1 MLPFLL
7 FLCALTG
14 VASSEV
20 TSPPPS
26 PPPAST
32 MTLETWEL
40 ALIIGCGTLA
50 LLMCAYSVYIL
61 MRRRNTAKP
70 VTKVIVDMEEGRL
83 KKTESKT
90 VEKKESKPASKKESK
105 TMEKKESKK
114 ESKPAAKKETKV
126 VDKKESKKESKVVDK
141 KDAKSSSKKEMD
153 KKDAVVKSSDA
164 SADVIAVKIQPNN
177 YAVTCPGGGKACI
190 GARKDGVQ
198 TIPQPNKLPAPKTRR
213 DSAPSRMVSG
223 GRNSSAR
230 SNVPRI

>member
-26 PPPAST
+26 PPPSSS

-50 LLMCAYSVYIL
+50 LLMCAYSVFIL

-70 VTKVIVDMEEGRL
+70 VTKVIVNMEEGRI

-90 VEKKESKPASKKESK
+90 VEKKESKTVAKKESK
-105 TMEKKESKK
+105 SDAKKGSKTDAKKKSKTVEMKESKTV
-114 ESKPAAKKETKV
+114 E
-126 VDKKESKKESKVVDK
+126 KKESKVVDK
-141 KDAKSSSKKEMD
+141 KDAKASSKKEMD
-153 KKDAVVKSSDA
+153 KKDVKAAVVKSGDA

-177 YAVTCPGGGKACI
+177 YAVTCPGGGKPCI

-198 TIPQPNKLPAPKTRR
+198 TIPQPNKLPAPKIRR
-213 DSAPSRMVSG
+213 DSAPSRMVS
-223 GRNSSAR
+223 SSAR

>member
-1 MLPFLL
+1 
-7 FLCALTG
+7 
-14 VASSEV
+14 
-20 TSPPPS
+20 
-26 PPPAST
+26 

-50 LLMCAYSVYIL
+50 LLMCAYSVFIL

-70 VTKVIVDMEEGRL
+70 VTKVIVNMEEGRI

-90 VEKKESKPASKKESK
+90 VEKKESKSDAKKESK
-105 TMEKKESKK
+105 SDAKKGSKTVEKKEAKTVEKK
-114 ESKPAAKKETKV
+114 EA
-126 VDKKESKKESKVVDK
+126 KKESKVVDK
-141 KDAKSSSKKEMD
+141 KDAKASSKKEMD
-153 KKDAVVKSSDA
+153 KKDVKAAVVKSGDA

-198 TIPQPNKLPAPKTRR
+198 TIPQPNKLPAPKIRR
-213 DSAPSRMVSG
+213 DSAPSRMVS
-223 GRNSSAR
+223 SSAR

>member
-20 TSPPPS
+20 TSPSPS
-26 PPPAST
+26 PPPSSS

-61 MRRRNTAKP
+61 MRRRRTAKP
-70 VTKVIVDMEEGRL
+70 VTKVIVDMEEGRI

-90 VEKKESKPASKKESK
+90 VEKKESKTAAKKESKSVAKKESK
-105 TMEKKESKK
+105 TAAKKESKTV
-114 ESKPAAKKETKV
+114 EKKEA
-126 VDKKESKKESKVVDK
+126 KKESKVVDK
-141 KDAKSSSKKEMD
+141 KDAKA
-153 KKDAVVKSSDA
+153 AVVKSGDA

-213 DSAPSRMVSG
+213 DSAPSRMVAG

>member
-61 MRRRNTAKP
+61 MRRRSTAKP

-83 KKTESKT
+83 KKMGSKT
-90 VEKKESKPASKKESK
+90 VEKKESKPAAKKESK
-105 TMEKKESKK
+105 TMEKKE
-114 ESKPAAKKETKV
+114 T
-126 VDKKESKKESKVVDK
+126 KKESKVVDK
-141 KDAKSSSKKEMD
+141 KDAKA
-153 KKDAVVKSSDA
+153 AVVKSGDA

-198 TIPQPNKLPAPKTRR
+198 TIPQPNKLPAPKPRR
-213 DSAPSRMVSG
+213 DSAPSRMTTG

>member
-20 TSPPPS
+20 TSPSPS
-26 PPPAST
+26 PPPSSS

-40 ALIIGCGTLA
+40 ALIIGCGTFA

-61 MRRRNTAKP
+61 MRRSRTAKP
-70 VTKVIVDMEEGRL
+70 VTKVIVDMEEGRM
-83 KKTESKT
+83 KN
-90 VEKKESKPASKKESK
+90 
-105 TMEKKESKK
+105 K
-114 ESKPAAKKETKV
+114 ESKPAAKK
-126 VDKKESKKESKVVDK
+126 DSKVVDN
-141 KDAKSSSKKEMD
+141 KDAKTTVAKPSAKNE
-153 KKDAVVKSSDA
+153 A
-164 SADVIAVKIQPNN
+164 STDVIAVKIQPNN

-198 TIPQPNKLPAPKTRR
+198 TIVQPNQFPTPKRR
-213 DSAPSRMVSG
+213 DSAPSRMTTGS
-223 GRNSSAR
+223 RNSSAR

>member
-61 MRRRNTAKP
+61 MRRRSTAKP

-83 KKTESKT
+83 KKMGSKT
-90 VEKKESKPASKKESK
+90 VEKKESKPAAKKESK
-105 TMEKKESKK
+105 TAAKKESKTAKK
-114 ESKPAAKKETKV
+114 ESKPAAKKEAKTME
-126 VDKKESKKESKVVDK
+126 KKETKKESKVVDK
-141 KDAKSSSKKEMD
+141 KDAKA
-153 KKDAVVKSSDA
+153 AVVKSGDA

-198 TIPQPNKLPAPKTRR
+198 TIPQPNKLPAPKPRR
-213 DSAPSRMVSG
+213 DSAPSRMTTG